1 MPTVKDIAKML
12 DHSLL
17 KPEMSRQTVREG
29 CEVARKYDTA
39 SVCVKPCDLS
49 VAAEVL
55 AGTDVKLSTV
65 IGFPH
70 GSNRTDVKVFE
81 AERAMDDGAVELDM
95 VLNIGR
101 LISGDLDLVEADI
114 RAVVDAAHARGVIV
128 KVIFENAYLNEEQKK
143 AACAICTRAGADF
156 VKTST
161 GYAPTGATIEDLR
174 LMRASCPAHV
184 AVKAAGGVRTL
195 DAVLA
200 CRAVG
205 CTRCGATATQT
216 IVEKAMARE
225 AAGELT
231 ETVPALARFSTG
243 Y

>member
-1 MPTVKDIAKML
+1 MLTAKEIAKML

-17 KPEMSRQTVREG
+17 KPEMDAETVRKG
-29 CEVARKYDTA
+29 CEIARKYDTA
-39 SVCVKPCDLS
+39 TVCMKPSDLPIGR
-49 VAAEVL
+49 EVL
-55 AGTDVKLSTV
+55 AGSDVKLSTV

-101 LISGDLDLVEADI
+101 LISGQYDYVEQDI
-114 RAVVDAAHARGVIV
+114 RAVTEAAHKRGAIV
-128 KVIFENAYLNEEQKK
+128 KVILENAYLSDEQKAK
-143 AACAICTRAGADF
+143 ACVLAERAGADF

-161 GYAPTGATIEDLR
+161 GYAPTGATIDDLK
-174 LMRASCPAHV
+174 LMRATCSPSV
-184 AVKAAGGVRTL
+184 RVKAAGGVREL

-200 CRAVG
+200 CRAAG
-205 CTRCGATATQT
+205 CVRVGATATVA
-216 IVEKAMARE
+216 IMEEAFKRE
-225 AAGELT
+225 AAGTLKESDQGELGK
-231 ETVPALARFSTG
+231 G

>member
-1 MPTVKDIAKML
+1 MLTSKDIAKMI

-17 KPEMSRQTVREG
+17 KPEMDTEAVRKG
-29 CEVARKYDTA
+29 CEIAKQYDAA
-39 SVCVKPCDLS
+39 SVCMKPTDLPIGR
-49 VAAEVL
+49 L
-55 AGTDVKLSTV
+55 ALMGTDVKLSTV

-101 LISGDLDLVEADI
+101 LISGQLDYVEQDI
-114 RAVVDAAHARGVIV
+114 AAVVSAAHKRGAIV
-128 KVIFENAYLNEEQKK
+128 KVILENAYLTDAQKIAGCR
-143 AACAICTRAGADF
+143 AAEGAGADF

-161 GYAPTGATIEDLR
+161 GYAPSGATIEDLK
-174 LMRASCPAHV
+174 LMRATCSPHIR
-184 AVKAAGGVRTL
+184 VKAAGGVRTL

-200 CRAVG
+200 CRAAG
-205 CTRCGATATQT
+205 CSRVGATAT
-216 IVEKAMARE
+216 IAIMEEAYRRE
-225 AAGELT
+225 DEGKLQEVSDGELGK
-231 ETVPALARFSTG
+231 G

>member
-17 KPEMSRQTVREG
+17 KPEMTRQAVREG

-39 SVCVKPCDLS
+39 SVCVKPCDLR

-101 LISGDLDLVEADI
+101 LISGDLELVETDV
-114 RAVVDAAHARGVIV
+114 RAVVEAAHARGVIV
-128 KVIFENAYLNEEQKK
+128 KVIFENAWLNAEQKK
-143 AACAICTRAGADF
+143 AACAICSRAGADF

-161 GYAPTGATIEDLR
+161 GYAPSGATIEDLR
-174 LMRASCPAHV
+174 LMRAQCPEQV

-205 CTRCGATATQT
+205 CTRCGATATT
-216 IVEKAMARE
+216 AIVEEAMARE
-225 AAGELT
+225 AAGTLT
-231 ETVPALARFSTG
+231 DMVPALAKLGEG

>member
-1 MPTVKDIAKML
+1 MPTAKDIANML

-17 KPEMSRQTVREG
+17 KPEMTRQTVREG
-29 CEVARKYDTA
+29 CETARRYGTA
-39 SVCVKPCDLS
+39 SVCVKPCDLP

-55 AGTDVKLSTV
+55 AGTGVKLSTV

-70 GSNRTDVKVFE
+70 GANRTDVKVFE

-101 LISGDLDLVEADI
+101 LISGDLDLVEADV
-114 RAVVDAAHARGVIV
+114 RAVVEAAHRRGVIV
-128 KVIFENAYLNEEQKK
+128 KVIFENAYLDEEQKR
-143 AACAICTRAGADF
+143 AACAVCTRAGADF

-161 GYAPTGATIEDLR
+161 GFAPSGATIDDLR

-205 CTRCGATATQT
+205 CTRCGATATQA
-216 IVEKAMARE
+216 IVEEALVRE
-225 AAGELT
+225 AAGTLSEAD
-231 ETVPALARFSTG
+231 PAGARLGGG